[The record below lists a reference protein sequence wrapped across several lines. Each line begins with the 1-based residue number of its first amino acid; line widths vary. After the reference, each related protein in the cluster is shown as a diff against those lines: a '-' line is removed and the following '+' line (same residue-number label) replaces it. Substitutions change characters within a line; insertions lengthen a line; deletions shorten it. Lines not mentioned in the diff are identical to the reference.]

1 MNELQVRNAGALA
14 APSDI
19 TLRDVV
25 TPMFRRR
32 RLMGVSFL
40 TIMAL
45 AVVATIMLSGTY
57 KCSMEILV
65 NRERMD
71 PSVSAQAT
79 NQAVGA
85 LPLTEEEINS
95 EAELLT
101 SPDLLKRV
109 VLANNLQDR
118 ERHTLSAMLS
128 TKQP

>member
-1 MNELQVRNAGALA
+1 MNELQVRNASALA

-40 TIMAL
+40 TLMVL
-45 AVVATIMLSGTY
+45 AVVATVMLSGTY

-71 PSVSAQAT
+71 PSVSAQA
-79 NQAVGA
+79 A
-85 LPLTEEEINS
+85 S
-95 EAELLT
+95 DK
-101 SPDLLKRV
+101 DLIK
-109 VLANNLQDR
+109 
-118 ERHTLSAMLS
+118 
-128 TKQP
+128 P